1 MLRSLLLLQ
10 ARREGNDEEKTLLK
24 DEPEMVKLYDAYAT
38 AMREVDRIRTDAE
51 TELETTK
58 REMEKFKKETEVL
71 REEKKKIKEENQTLL
86 KNQNVSVTSSAPPAP
101 KPKQDQGGSFLAMGS
116 AIERF
121 AEIESLKIEIARL
134 TENLNDV
141 SKERDGLQNALKTE
155 RSKVA
160 EQSVL
165 LNESRHLK
173 EEQHDLLELFAHVE
187 AERIA
192 AQEELE
198 RIGGIHAVKRAKMH
212 AEESLERAC
221 DNAGHRKED
230 EKNSTHHELTPPSP
244 PLMRKQHVPV
254 RSSVTATSVFD
265 V

>member
-58 REMEKFKKETEVL
+58 REMEKFKKETEAL
-71 REEKKKIKEENQTLL
+71 REEKKKIKEENQKLL
-86 KNQNVSVTSSAPPAP
+86 NNQNVSVTSSAPPAP

-173 EEQHDLLELFAHVE
+173 
-187 AERIA
+187 
-192 AQEELE
+192 
-198 RIGGIHAVKRAKMH
+198 
-212 AEESLERAC
+212 
-221 DNAGHRKED
+221 
-230 EKNSTHHELTPPSP
+230 
-244 PLMRKQHVPV
+244 
-254 RSSVTATSVFD
+254 RSSTIY
-265 V
+265 

>member
-1 MLRSLLLLQ
+1 
-10 ARREGNDEEKTLLK
+10 
-24 DEPEMVKLYDAYAT
+24 
-38 AMREVDRIRTDAE
+38 
-51 TELETTK
+51 
-58 REMEKFKKETEVL
+58 
-71 REEKKKIKEENQTLL
+71 
-86 KNQNVSVTSSAPPAP
+86 
-101 KPKQDQGGSFLAMGS
+101 MGS

-173 EEQHDLLELFAHVE
+173 EEQHDLLELLHVKLNV
-187 AERIA
+187 

-198 RIGGIHAVKRAKMH
+198 RIGEFM
-212 AEESLERAC
+212 L
-221 DNAGHRKED
+221 
-230 EKNSTHHELTPPSP
+230 
-244 PLMRKQHVPV
+244 
-254 RSSVTATSVFD
+254 
-265 V
+265 